1 MQRSRSGFTIIE
13 LVIVIVVGSILTSIA
28 LTQISGA
35 QGRIAVQGAR
45 TTYAAVQARA
55 RAHGIEMGQNV
66 LFHVDST
73 GDSIWIEHDGGVI
86 EKILFGNEQNVDIRI
101 SLNGAPASMTLCF
114 SPRGYTDTS
123 CNTTNLIHR
132 VEFWQESDSSTL
144 LTLPMG
150 QLVLE

>member
-1 MQRSRSGFTIIE
+1 MQRSRSGFTLIE

-35 QGRIAVQGAR
+35 QGRVAVKGAR

-73 GDSIWIEHDGGVI
+73 GDSIWIEHDGNVL
-86 EKILFGNEQNVDIRI
+86 EKILFRSERNVDIRI
-101 SLNGAPASMTLCF
+101 SPTGAPTSFMHCF
-114 SPRGYTDTS
+114 SPRGYTDVT
-123 CNTTNLIHR
+123 CNSNSSILRI
-132 VEFWQESDSSTL
+132 EFWQTSDSSTL
-144 LTLPMG
+144 ISLPMG

>member
-1 MQRSRSGFTIIE
+1 MQRSRSGFTLIE

-35 QGRIAVQGAR
+35 QGRVAVKGAR

-73 GDSIWIEHDGGVI
+73 GDSIWIEHDGAVL
-86 EKILFGNEQNVDIRI
+86 EKILFRNEQNVDVRI
-101 SLNGAPASMTLCF
+101 TSTGAPTSFTLCF
-114 SPRGYTDTS
+114 SPRGYTDVT
-123 CNTTNLIHR
+123 CNTTNAILR
-132 VEFWQESDSSTL
+132 VEFWQTSDSTTL
-144 LTLPMG
+144 LMFPMG